1 MKPNREEVRRFVAG
15 CLAGIYAPEP
25 DEEIWEWAERC
36 MRIPKTENGELA
48 GQLWSSYYSPYVREI
63 MEWVKKPGKGEMW
76 VKKSSQVGITMAALL
91 IICWFIVH
99 RSGAIGY
106 AIDTIEE
113 ARRISKVRL
122 QKWLSEN
129 SILREMGEDEDDL
142 ANLTFYLSNI
152 TVYMMGAQSGSTFA
166 NKSTC
171 LFILDELDEHAFI
184 EGQGTTTD
192 LARDRCK
199 VPKNAKILG
208 FCTPGRSGMIT
219 MEHAAGTCEEIIF
232 PFPCCGHE
240 QALKWEN
247 FIFSTDEFRG
257 KEGELE
263 LSDELNL
270 EKVRAGAYFKCECC
284 GGRLLEHQKLEA
296 MRNFRTVPTN
306 PKAAPG
312 VRSLHIWEAYS
323 AFVSFGALAVEWL
336 KAQGNPA
343 KIERFM
349 RGRRAMHYE
358 ESGGVVTQSELLE
371 LRGAYRRGE
380 CPPGVTPALYVM
392 AVDIQDG
399 FVLKATKSVFSE
411 TGDLYVIDWGE
422 FLSLDDLEDFANV
435 PMETPSGPMIVH
447 VGLVDEGN
455 DKEDVWRFH
464 LETRPRFFPVKGR
477 GGRQVQALVALSDKG
492 WLDGQR
498 VLSYHIDDYKFKW
511 SLLNSLRR
519 KHYSEKRQETIKRI
533 FLPANCNEDENFLTE
548 LTNEIPFKTK
558 NRFNF
563 EFWDWRKKGPNDYW
577 DTLKYTLAIRVIMAP
592 RIGLA
597 HETEAVEI
605 EPEAA

>member
-1 MKPNREEVRRFVAG
+1 MHPDSAEVRAFVAG
-15 CLAGIYAPEP
+15 CLQGIYQPEP
-25 DEEIWEWAERC
+25 DEEIWQWAERVL
-36 MRIPKTENGELA
+36 RIPKTENGEMA

-63 MEWVKKPGKGEMW
+63 MEWVKRPGKGEMW

-122 QKWLSEN
+122 QQWLRQN
-129 SILREMGEDEDDL
+129 KILEEMGEEDDGV
-142 ANLTFYLSNI
+142 ANLTYYLSGI
-152 TVYMMGAQSGSTFA
+152 TVYMMGGQTASTFQ

-184 EGQGTTTD
+184 EGQGTTAD

-199 VPKNAKILG
+199 VPRSAKILG
-208 FCTPGRSGMIT
+208 FCTPGTSGMIT
-219 MEHAAGTCEEIIF
+219 KEHKAGTCEEIYI

-240 QALKWEN
+240 QPLKWDN
-247 FIFSTDEFRG
+247 FIFSTDEFRD
-257 KEGELE
+257 LA
-263 LSDELNL
+263 DEIDL
-270 EKVRAGAYFKCECC
+270 EKVKEGAYFKCECC
-284 GGRLLEHQKLEA
+284 GERFYDHHKLEA
-296 MRNFRTVPTN
+296 MRHFRSVPTN

-312 VRSLHIWEAYS
+312 IRSMHIWEAYS
-323 AFVSFGALAVEWL
+323 AFVTFGALAVEWL
-336 KAQGNPA
+336 KAQGDNS

-358 ESGGVVTQSELLE
+358 ESGGVVTTSELLE
-371 LRGAYRRGE
+371 MRGAYRRGE
-380 CPPGVTPALYVM
+380 CPPNVNPALYVM

-399 FVLKATKSVFSE
+399 FRLKATKSVFDAE
-411 TGDLYVIDWGE
+411 GHLYVIDWGE
-422 FLSLDDLEDFANV
+422 FVSLEELESFADI
-435 PMETPSGPMIVH
+435 PLATPLGPMV
-447 VGLVDEGN
+447 VQCGLLDEGN
-455 DKEDVWRFH
+455 DKEEIWRYS

-477 GGRQVQALVALSDKG
+477 GGRQVTALVAISKG
-492 WLDGQR
+492 WLDNQE
-498 VLSYHIDDYKFKW
+498 VVSYHVDDYKFKW

-519 KHYSEKRQETIKRI
+519 KHYSEKRQEKIKRI
-533 FLPANCNEDENFLTE
+533 WFPENANEDETFLSE
-548 LTNEIPFKTK
+548 LTNEIPVKKK

-563 EFWDWRKKGPNDYW
+563 EIWDWVKKGDNDYW
-577 DTLKYTLAIRVIMAP
+577 DTLKYTLAIRVIMAGT
-592 RIGLA
+592 IGMEQSVDPDE
-597 HETEAVEI
+597 H